1 VLNDF
6 RFALRSLR
14 KSPSVTAVAV
24 VTLALGVGATT
35 TLFTIVNAVR
45 RRPLPY
51 PHADR
56 IVSISEEQDGKDG
69 QVVAYRLKANLEP
82 KSIEKAR
89 TELNGKNKYTWLSEN
104 WQQYFEPVP
113 IEAGIAT
120 LERVE
125 VVSGLAAG
133 DQVALEDPTRKK
145 VERDDD
151 VD

>member
-1 VLNDF
+1 MLNDF

-69 QVVAYRLKANLEP
+69 QVVAVPDFFEW
-82 KSIEKAR
+82 AR
-89 TELNGKNKYTWLSEN
+89 SRRHDPGGAPGVLS
-104 WQQYFEPVP
+104 PGAP
-113 IEAGIAT
+113 CHHG
-120 LERVE
+120 RS
-125 VVSGLAAG
+125 SGGAAG
-133 DQVALEDPTRKK
+133 GVI
-145 VERDDD
+145 
-151 VD
+151 